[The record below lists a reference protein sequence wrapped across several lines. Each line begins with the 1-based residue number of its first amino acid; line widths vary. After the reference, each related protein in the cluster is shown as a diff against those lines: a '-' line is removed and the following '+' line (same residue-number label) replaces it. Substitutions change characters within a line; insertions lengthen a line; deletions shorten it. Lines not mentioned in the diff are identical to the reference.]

1 MTDQRLQNVSTP
13 HFDTGDHD
21 HCCIPLR
28 CLIHAYSIRKLEKKN
43 SPIVYQN
50 ANMLLYFFSIHGN
63 NWSQELSPQIHNKER
78 RRKCKYIEESTQ
90 TRSQQENKIQ
100 KQRGQSTKPKTE
112 HRHNH
117 ETTQRTN
124 KQTNKHTQ
132 THTQIHTRTDAQPR
146 PHTCAHIHSDSS
158 HAHINTR
165 ARRRIH
171 VFTNRKLA

>member
-1 MTDQRLQNVSTP
+1 MTDQRLENVSTP

-124 KQTNKHTQ
+124 KQTNKQTPTDTHKYTHAQMHSRAHTHVHTYILTPR
-132 THTQIHTRTDAQPR
+132 THTLTLARADA
-146 PHTCAHIHSDSS
+146 
-158 HAHINTR
+158 
-165 ARRRIH
+165 
-171 VFTNRKLA
+171 FTYSQTEN